1 MIGRSPVLRERTI
14 TRWQE
19 LESEAGEL
27 EEGSQDTKSIERT
40 SVAVP
45 KTAISHTGTKQLPS
59 KATPQRANRMGQKL
73 RLTLILPIGR
83 SSAAHCRFPL
93 SRDLSL
99 ACCALTCSCQ
109 SAAEPRNPG
118 AQEPNSKTFCL
129 STSPKI
135 ASLRSLR
142 PALVLTAPSSRR
154 WRANAKARAPGVPG
168 VPGRPGGPGRPGP
181 ASAFPAPLKFAF
193 ASGQRAFS
201 IPLRKLAA
209 SELFAEF
216 RTAKSDSETSLSA
229 SAVAAARGCC
239 RVAYVASRAC

>member
-1 MIGRSPVLRERTI
+1 MSSKKGLRTQSRSRGHPSRCRKL
-14 TRWQE
+14 
-19 LESEAGEL
+19 
-27 EEGSQDTKSIERT
+27 
-40 SVAVP
+40 P
-45 KTAISHTGTKQLPS
+45 FHTHDRQNNNGTKQLPS

-83 SSAAHCRFPL
+83 SSAAHRRFPL

-118 AQEPNSKTFCL
+118 AQEPNSKTLCL

-142 PALVLTAPSSRR
+142 PALLLTAPSSRR

-168 VPGRPGGPGRPGP
+168 GPGRAGP

-201 IPLRKLAA
+201 FPLQKAG
-209 SELFAEF
+209 
-216 RTAKSDSETSLSA
+216 SL
-229 SAVAAARGCC
+229 
-239 RVAYVASRAC
+239 